1 MIKLKYMASVALAAM
16 AIYSCDDSPSSI
28 GNSLTDEG
36 DKLDLKPATFDVETR
51 TVVADSVFTLSSKCY
66 LGRVRDPETQA
77 DVKSEFTTQFHVT
90 ELLKGYLDG
99 CEVVST
105 RDGEIVADSC
115 EVLLYLS
122 KPFDSKDSLEALK
135 MQISEMA
142 IPVQE
147 GRRYYSNFSPRQTGM
162 LRSGGLSK
170 SKMFSYANLLALD
183 SLRARAGYT
192 QNIRI
197 RLDEAYTDR
206 EGHTYD
212 NYGSYLLT
220 QLARHPEKYRNSF
233 AFTQEVCPGLFFEI
247 TDGLGFH
254 TQISNMG
261 IRVYYRI
268 RPVGSDSVSNAYFT
282 VGGTQEVLQTTLVS
296 NDREAISRLAAETQ
310 HTYLKSPAGL
320 FTEVTLPVEAIKRGH
335 DNDSLLAASITFQ
348 RINNQSS
355 DRRMFGIPSNILM
368 VQADSLKTFFEKT
381 KNADGRTTF
390 LASYGGGTSKNV
402 YAFTNIS
409 NLITILWRHYLDG
422 TAKNP
427 NWVAEHPNWNKVLLV
442 PVTSSAS
449 GIEHDMSLTSTR
461 LVGGHDN
468 PNDPVQISVVYAK
481 FTEKH

>member
-1 MIKLKYMASVALAAM
+1 MKLKYMACVALAAM
-16 AIYSCDDSPSSI
+16 AIYSCDESVSSI

-36 DKLDLKPATFDVETR
+36 DKLDLKPSTYDVLTR

-66 LGRVRDPETQA
+66 LGQVRDPETQA

-90 ELLKGYLDG
+90 ELLKNYLTD

-105 RDGEIVADSC
+105 WDGKIAADSC

-135 MQISEMA
+135 MQISELA
-142 IPVQE
+142 VPVLE
-147 GRRYYSNFSPRQTGM
+147 GHRYYSNFSPREKGM

-170 SKMFSYANLLALD
+170 SKMFSYANLLSSD
-183 SLRARAGYT
+183 SLRKLSGYT

-197 RLDEAYTDR
+197 KLDEPYTDK
-206 EGHTYD
+206 EGQTYN
-212 NYGSYLLT
+212 NYGSYLLA
-220 QLARHPEKYRNSF
+220 QLYYHPEKYRNSF

-254 TQISNMG
+254 SQITNMG
-261 IRVYYRI
+261 IRVYYRF
-268 RPVGSDSVSNAYFT
+268 RQADEETVTNAFFT
-282 VGGTQEVLQTTLVS
+282 LGGTQEVLQTTLVT
-296 NDREAISRLAAETQ
+296 NDREAINRLAEETQ

-335 DNDSLLAASITFQ
+335 DNDSLLAATISFQ
-348 RINNQSS
+348 RINNESS
-355 DRRMFGIPSNILM
+355 DRRMFGIPSSILM
-368 VQADSLKTFFEKT
+368 VQADSLTTFFEKT
-381 KNADGRTTF
+381 KKADGRTTF
-390 LASYGGGTSKNV
+390 LATYNGTSNQNV

-409 NLITILWRHYLDG
+409 NLITILWRNYVDG

-442 PVTSSAS
+442 PITSSAS

-461 LVGGHDN
+461 LVGGPDN
-468 PNDPVQISVVYAK
+468 PNDPVKISVVYAK
-481 FTEKH
+481 FTEKY